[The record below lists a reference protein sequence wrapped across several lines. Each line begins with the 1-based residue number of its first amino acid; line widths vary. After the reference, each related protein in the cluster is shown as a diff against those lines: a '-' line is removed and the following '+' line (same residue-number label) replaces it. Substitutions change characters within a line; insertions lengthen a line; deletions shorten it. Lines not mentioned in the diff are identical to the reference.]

1 MPQYFVLLGG
11 HLTGDGAAFGRLA
24 TKVPARRA
32 PTAIASLTKLYL
44 TDRRDG
50 EAAGPF
56 FSREFERAGSMI
68 APYEELDA
76 ASARPEDFIEPG
88 ACEEFRPATQ
98 AGECAA

>member
-1 MPQYFVLLGG
+1 MIRSSTDARCRSTSSSSAGTSPG
-11 HLTGDGAAFGRLA
+11 T
-24 TKVPARRA
+24 ARRA